1 MSLHFANLQITD
13 TYRTWFTRT
22 NQIIDTAYPRSGGTV
37 TGVLAVTGNT
47 MLQHLTSLNVSAN
60 SIVSNTSIISN
71 TITASSLTSNTIEA
85 TSITG
90 VLTGNTFGTHTGPS
104 VGSVVGDTFGSHVG
118 TVTGNVSSIT
128 IATSNLVSSSIIG
141 NTAVFTGQVSAQ
153 DFNSTSD
160 AALKQNISTISNASD
175 VVGKLRGVSFE
186 WKGTDQQGYGVVA
199 QELENVVPS
208 LVSINSDGSKSVRYN
223 GLIGFLV
230 ESNKQLQQQIDVLV
244 KRLDKITS
252 ELKE

>member
-47 MLQHLTSLNVSAN
+47 ELQHLTSLNVSAN
-60 SIVSNTSIISN
+60 SIVSGTFITSN
-71 TITASSLTSNTIEA
+71 TIEALSLTSNTIDA
-85 TSITG
+85 TSISG
-90 VLTGNTFGTHTGPS
+90 VLT
-104 VGSVVGDTFGSHVG
+104 GDTFGSHTG
-118 TVTGNVSSIT
+118 TVNGNVNSVT
-128 IATSNLVSSSIIG
+128 IATSNLISSSIIA

-160 AALKQNISTISNASD
+160 VALKQNISTILNASD
-175 VVGKLRGVSFE
+175 VVSKLRGVSFE

-199 QELENVVPS
+199 QELEDIVPS
-208 LVSINSDGSKSVRYN
+208 LVSTNNDGSKSVRYN
-223 GLIGFLV
+223 GLIGFLL
-230 ESNKQLQQQIDVLV
+230 ESSKDLQQQVDIL
-244 KRLDKITS
+244 KKGLDKITS

>member
-22 NQIIDTAYPRSGGTV
+22 NQILDTAYPRSGGTV

-47 MLQHLTSLNVSAN
+47 ALQHLTSLNVSAN

-85 TSITG
+85 TSISG
-90 VLTGNTFGTHTGPS
+90 VLTG
-104 VGSVVGDTFGSHVG
+104 DTFGVH
-118 TVTGNVSSIT
+118 TGNVSSVT
-128 IATSNLVSSSIIG
+128 IATSNLISSSIVC
-141 NTAVFTGQVSAQ
+141 NTAVFTGQVSAL

-160 AALKQNISTISNASD
+160 VALKQNISTILNASD
-175 VVGKLRGVSFE
+175 VVSKLRGVSFE

-199 QELENVVPS
+199 QELEDVVPS
-208 LVSINSDGSKSVRYN
+208 LVSINRDGSKSVRYN

-230 ESNKQLQQQIDVLV
+230 ESNKQLQERIDVLT
-244 KRLDKITS
+244 KRLDRITS